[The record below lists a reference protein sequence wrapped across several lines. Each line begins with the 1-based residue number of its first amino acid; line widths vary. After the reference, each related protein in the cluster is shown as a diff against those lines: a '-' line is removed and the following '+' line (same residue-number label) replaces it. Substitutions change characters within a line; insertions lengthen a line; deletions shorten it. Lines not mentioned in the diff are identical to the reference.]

1 MKKFSSLL
9 NKKYLKTHEILIY
22 VEDMKTGE
30 LVKVYHDQLPMRLEK
45 DGRLTYLGLLTM
57 MEVRRYKKIFDTYKD
72 YEILDIDVD
81 DDHLQVFIELREG
94 WNNEKI

>member
-1 MKKFSSLL
+1 VKKFSSLL